1 MHATGGRPSARARA
15 KRACAPSGRW
25 RGAALAPQ
33 GVGCPR
39 ARVSVH
45 PSVCHHVIASS
56 NEHHIRSY
64 RMHAFT
70 YALRIHHITTRRVQC
85 SGHLIETESTSK
97 CPSRSTDRKAPG
109 SSLTR
114 VSFCPPRNSFELCS
128 RPRKSS
134 PPWASRSPRAY
145 LFFPPSIPWSSIIQ
159 QRSVSAPCV
168 CSGFHVQPPAAAA
181 GRFVSR
187 PSTVG
192 PTDVSSARVRQVSDR
207 LRASREQPGVI
218 AYPGSRTPGPFSPR
232 GTGAE
237 RLCVRYSV

>member
-1 MHATGGRPSARARA
+1 MQREQGAAHSVPGEARA

-134 PPWASRSPRAY
+134 PPWASRSAASLSFLPA
-145 LFFPPSIPWSSIIQ
+145 LHPMVI
-159 QRSVSAPCV
+159 
-168 CSGFHVQPPAAAA
+168 HHPAAL
-181 GRFVSR
+181 
-187 PSTVG
+187 
-192 PTDVSSARVRQVSDR
+192 RVRPVCVFWVPRPAPSSCSRQVRKPAVNCRPD
-207 LRASREQPGVI
+207 
-218 AYPGSRTPGPFSPR
+218 
-232 GTGAE
+232 
-237 RLCVRYSV
+237 